1 MFMGLPRVLQ
11 ALTRAL
17 LPGEVILFPVLFF
30 RSAMGV
36 GGNVVELG
44 RALVIFVM
52 RSVVIT
58 CGHKG

>member
-1 MFMGLPRVLQ
+1 
-11 ALTRAL
+11 
-17 LPGEVILFPVLFF
+17 
-30 RSAMGV
+30 MGV

-58 CGHKG
+58 CRHKG